1 MAPSKVGNVSD
12 TPHADSRLSNQ
23 DDAETLIRFQGAI
36 LEEVALGIDE
46 GEICNQI
53 CRLGE
58 GMVPG
63 SIATIMLL
71 DEKGVLNVHAAPS
84 ATPKIAAR
92 LDGLRPGPDSG
103 SCGGAGGRRGPGGGG
118 GARGGPGG
126 GGRRPG
132 AGGGDL

>member
-1 MAPSKVGNVSD
+1 MAPSKDGNVSD
-12 TPHADSRLSNQ
+12 TPQADSRLSSQ

-36 LEEVALGIDE
+36 LEEVALGSDE

-71 DEKGVLNVHAAPS
+71 DEKGCSMSMPPPVRLRKLLPVSTAYAPALNPVTAAMPS
-84 ATPKIAAR
+84 IDRNPSTRKTRAAIR
-92 LDGLRPGPDSG
+92 DGKG
-103 SCGGAGGRRGPGGGG
+103 
-118 GARGGPGG
+118 
-126 GGRRPG
+126 
-132 AGGGDL
+132 